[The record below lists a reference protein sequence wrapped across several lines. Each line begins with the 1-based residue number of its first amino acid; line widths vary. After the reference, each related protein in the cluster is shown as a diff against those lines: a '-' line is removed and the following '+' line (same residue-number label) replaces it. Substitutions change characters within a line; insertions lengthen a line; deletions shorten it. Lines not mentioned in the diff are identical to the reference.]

1 MVLGDQ
7 MNIKIF
13 LILFF
18 LYNPPAAF
26 ASPDVLDGGINIAS
40 NPHRWPLIQSIPLKN
55 ENHAKTTSVEIREQG
70 NHCILKVGGL
80 NEVELGMKAPC
91 DIQTMGA
98 INSFRPAVQFIKNKG
113 LPDEIWFEIVG
124 NLKYYPSIR
133 SECSKTKRAV
143 AIRWRK
149 TEKNIEPY
157 LELGQISDDISAA
170 RCPRSYVEVK
180 GPLIYGLTPPD
191 NP

>member
-1 MVLGDQ
+1 
-7 MNIKIF
+7 MNIKIL
-13 LILFF
+13 LILI
-18 LYNPPAAF
+18 YINSSAF

-40 NPHRWPLIQSIPLKN
+40 NSHRWPLIQSIPLKN
-55 ENHAKTTSVEIREQG
+55 KNNAKTTSLEIREQD
-70 NHCILKVGGL
+70 HQCILKVGGL

-98 INSFRPAVQFIKNKG
+98 INSFRPAIQFIKNKG

-124 NLKYYPSIR
+124 NLKYYPTIR

-157 LELGQISDDISAA
+157 LELGQISDDISGA

-180 GPLIYGLTPPD
+180 GPLIYGLPPPD
-191 NP
+191 RP